1 MLDNQQRFSD
11 QVFSEVELLEKL
23 NVEPKT
29 LSKLRLEK
37 GLPYIRL
44 DTRNR
49 VYLAEEVLG
58 WLKELRR
65 TIS

>member
-1 MLDNQQRFSD
+1 MSENQQRFSD
-11 QVFSEVELLEKL
+11 LVLSEVELLEKL
-23 NVEPKT
+23 NVELKT

-49 VYLAEEVLG
+49 VYLAEEVLD